1 MTERIPL
8 FEEDKDYIDE
18 DHISEFAK
26 ALIWQ
31 DDYDYDANTTA
42 TTDITDTTPIND
54 EVPGIVSS
62 LPSTNGNNKNKNK
75 DINGT
80 VSDSS
85 LITDEDIMNSSY
97 FDKPHLSTNLK
108 SNSTKNDDD
117 DDDDDDL
124 ISRPQSGTT
133 DNTSTTSLS
142 SKRPDLITS
151 KSDWFPIGGSR
162 SSSSLKK
169 GSSNYHKK
177 TTPTSSTSTKSTI
190 EILKNEFRNSS
201 TYTLLRWPILIFVF
215 SWIGIL
221 GIFYF
226 MIRIYVAV
234 VEYLFTWRGERKRL
248 RNKLR
253 NSKTYE
259 EWINNALELDKF
271 LKLDKWLENPK
282 FSYYDYKTI
291 KLTILKLQ
299 KLRHQGKLIELM
311 VILQGCLKKNFA
323 GIENRQL
330 YSHRY
335 YGTKNL
341 VEEYYQEV
349 VKCLELINQDNNNGD
364 DNDNDDNDNEKID
377 TEKLW

>member
-26 ALIWQ
+26 ALVWQ
-31 DDYDYDANTTA
+31 DDYDYDANTTTTA
-42 TTDITDTTPIND
+42 TTDTTPIND

-97 FDKPHLSTNLK
+97 FDKPHSSTNLK
-108 SNSTKNDDD
+108 SNSTKND

-177 TTPTSSTSTKSTI
+177 TTPTSSTCTKSTI

-234 VEYLFTWRGERKRL
+234 LEYLFTWR
-248 RNKLR
+248 
-253 NSKTYE
+253 
-259 EWINNALELDKF
+259 
-271 LKLDKWLENPK
+271 
-282 FSYYDYKTI
+282 
-291 KLTILKLQ
+291 
-299 KLRHQGKLIELM
+299 
-311 VILQGCLKKNFA
+311 
-323 GIENRQL
+323 
-330 YSHRY
+330 
-335 YGTKNL
+335 
-341 VEEYYQEV
+341 
-349 VKCLELINQDNNNGD
+349 VKG
-364 DNDNDDNDNEKID
+364 ND
-377 TEKLW
+377 

>member
-1 MTERIPL
+1 SFQLIINNNHRTIVNTYKSHICYHPSMTERIPL

-151 KSDWFPIGGSR
+151 KSDCSPMGQ
-162 SSSSLKK
+162 
-169 GSSNYHKK
+169 
-177 TTPTSSTSTKSTI
+177 T
-190 EILKNEFRNSS
+190 
-201 TYTLLRWPILIFVF
+201 
-215 SWIGIL
+215 
-221 GIFYF
+221 
-226 MIRIYVAV
+226 
-234 VEYLFTWRGERKRL
+234 
-248 RNKLR
+248 
-253 NSKTYE
+253 
-259 EWINNALELDKF
+259 
-271 LKLDKWLENPK
+271 
-282 FSYYDYKTI
+282 
-291 KLTILKLQ
+291 
-299 KLRHQGKLIELM
+299 
-311 VILQGCLKKNFA
+311 
-323 GIENRQL
+323 
-330 YSHRY
+330 
-335 YGTKNL
+335 
-341 VEEYYQEV
+341 EV
-349 VKCLELINQDNNNGD
+349 
-364 DNDNDDNDNEKID
+364 
-377 TEKLW
+377 